1 MIVKGNIKMNKF
13 PPIKAPIHNND
24 YTLLE
29 SIDIPEKVGV
39 EEVRHI
45 GKVLEQALPNA
56 GDSPKLGHM
65 RLSPNIIEKCT
76 ESINESK
83 PDTTNTQPIFSPI
96 GMEIDIDGDTFT
108 RSTSTLTVGSTS
120 NLPLLDMSGGT
131 DLLHRQEAAR
141 DTMIKNNISLDRDA
155 KIPGRRSN
163 NCDVCFKNR
172 GTFTF
177 QGRKHIQMNK
187 TTKGAKLKWH
197 CPLADPQEQ
206 YIALLTTRIEL
217 KQKRNQRFNEK
228 RRAKRRSP

>member
-131 DLLHRQEAAR
+131 DLLHRYNDKKQHKSR
-141 DTMIKNNISLDRDA
+141 QGCQDT
-155 KIPGRRSN
+155 
-163 NCDVCFKNR
+163 
-172 GTFTF
+172 
-177 QGRKHIQMNK
+177 
-187 TTKGAKLKWH
+187 W
-197 CPLADPQEQ
+197 
-206 YIALLTTRIEL
+206 
-217 KQKRNQRFNEK
+217 QKK
-228 RRAKRRSP
+228 

>member
-1 MIVKGNIKMNKF
+1 MNKF
-13 PPIKAPIHNND
+13 PPNKASTHNND

-83 PDTTNTQPIFSPI
+83 PDATNNQPIFSPI
-96 GMEIDIDGDTFT
+96 GMEIDIDGDIFT
-108 RSTSTLTVGSTS
+108 RSTSTLTVGSSSSS
-120 NLPLLDMSGGT
+120 NLPLLDMSGDT

-177 QGRKHIQMNK
+177 QGREHIQMNK
-187 TTKGAKLKWH
+187 TTKGAKLKWY
-197 CPLADPQEQ
+197 CPLADSQEQ
-206 YIALLTTRIEL
+206 YSALLKKRREL
-217 KQKRNQRFNEK
+217 KQKRNERSNEK